1 MTIIKEA
8 AIIYFLVINIAAF
21 AAFGIDKFKAKR
33 GAWRVS
39 ESTLIAFAAVGGSI
53 GALLGMYVFHH
64 KTRHSKFTVGVPVI
78 LAVYI
83 IISVL
88 LTVLI

>member
-21 AAFGIDKFKAKR
+21 AAFGIDKFRAKR

-64 KTRHSKFTVGVPVI
+64 KTRHLKFTVGVPVI
-78 LAVYI
+78 LAVYV